1 MLTDFLHFDDVAV
14 TRHRPSGCIGELIA
28 VPTAPRPITKSMQLF
43 HSAPAFAD
51 KIKSLATEAPPD
63 MLRAKDLR
71 GQVDKPV
78 APRLRP
84 NTQTV
89 CFVAPFPP
97 VTRVLANISSPPHGA
112 DIDNAGL
119 LYCPSPVAAPPPH
132 NRNPLEIAI
141 VTKYLCVSMYFGCAS
156 LM

>member
-1 MLTDFLHFDDVAV
+1 
-14 TRHRPSGCIGELIA
+14 
-28 VPTAPRPITKSMQLF
+28 
-43 HSAPAFAD
+43 
-51 KIKSLATEAPPD
+51 

-119 LYCPSPVAAPPPH
+119 LYCPSPVAAPPCCSPATDPH
-132 NRNPLEIAI
+132 SLPLSRRRILQNFTMIYFTMIYEGRTGI
-141 VTKYLCVSMYFGCAS
+141 VTIHN
-156 LM
+156 